1 MQGCVYGGYKY
12 YVEVS
17 PTIIK
22 IQGVKN
28 GNLATPVNNT
38 LVCHTS
44 FLAADTQLC
53 VLICTTNIL
62 CVANTSYMYV
72 CMHAPN
78 IYS

>member
-12 YVEVS
+12 VNLIEVS

-28 GNLATPVNNT
+28 GNLAAPVNNT
-38 LVCHTS
+38 LVRHTS
-44 FLAADTQLC
+44 FMAADTQLC

-72 CMHAPN
+72 PN